1 MTLQELFS
9 KQTVL
14 TLDELRACLDQNYS
28 RNKRSREAI
37 LSYHLREGHLIRV
50 RRGLYAVVPHGSDP
64 ESCPVD
70 PYLVAAKSAK
80 DTVLAYH
87 TALELHGKAH
97 SIFERYFFQSNKPVR
112 PTTFRTYR
120 FECSLF
126 PKALRDKNREHFAT
140 TTIERS
146 GVEIRVASL
155 ERTLVDLH
163 DRPDLG
169 GGWEEIWRSLESVEY
184 FDLDLVV
191 EYVRLLDNATTAA
204 KVGYYLQR
212 HAESLMVEERHLNP
226 LRELRPKQPHY
237 LQRGKSGKLV
247 NDWNLV
253 VPTSLVER
261 AWEEIA

>member
-9 KQTVL
+9 KKAVL
-14 TLDELRACLDQNYS
+14 TLDDLSGDLDREYS
-28 RNKRSREAI
+28 RNKRSRESI

-50 RRGLYAVVPHGSDP
+50 RRGLYAVVPLGSDP
-64 ESCPVD
+64 ENYPVD
-70 PYLVAAKSAK
+70 PYLVAAKSTK
-80 DTVLAYH
+80 DAVLAYH

-97 SIFERYFFQSNKPVR
+97 SVFDRYFFQSNKPVR
-112 PTTFRTYR
+112 TTTFRTYR
-120 FECSLF
+120 FECTLF

-140 TTIERS
+140 TTLERS
-146 GVEIRVASL
+146 GVELRVASL

-163 DRPDLG
+163 DRPKLG

-204 KVGYYLQR
+204 KVGYFLAQ
-212 HAESLMVEERHLNP
+212 HAKSLMVEDRHLNP

-237 LQRGKSGKLV
+237 LQRGISGKLV
-247 NDWNLV
+247 SDWNLV
-253 VPTSLVER
+253 IPRFLAER
-261 AWEEIA
+261 SWEDLG